1 MRIIIILLTMAM
13 LLLLINIKYRTELV
27 SGENYCDKVREEHRS
42 SCFYFK

>member
-13 LLLLINIKYRTELV
+13 LLLLINIEYRDELAND
-27 SGENYCDKVREEHRS
+27 ENYCDKVREEYRS